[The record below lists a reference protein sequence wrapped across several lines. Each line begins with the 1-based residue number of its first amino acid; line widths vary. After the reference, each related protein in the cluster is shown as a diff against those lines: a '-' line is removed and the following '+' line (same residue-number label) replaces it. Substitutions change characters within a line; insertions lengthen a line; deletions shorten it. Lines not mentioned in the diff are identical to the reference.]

1 MTFNSINQVPFDVTT
16 EIPISLIKPSLTNPY
31 KRTQPGPEM
40 ARLETEIKQYGCI
53 YTPLQ
58 VSKDGTIIFGHRR
71 RQAAIN
77 LGFITIPVI
86 RRNMSSQDEIDRMYL
101 SEYRSSKNTGGPEW
115 AWKYYNGNT
124 RFIPEHR
131 IRQCAVIKRLMGR
144 IFLKEMYEKNISPTI
159 IEIAYQ
165 IGSYSGKFAKDNY
178 SVLKE
183 TLVWLTPAIRRDDV
197 RMWIKQ
203 GKSGEMILKCIKNNK
218 DLPNMR
224 KSIKEKSKLFNFW
237 HSLKGHTTLDDFLN
251 KNNGLTNYDKLH
263 IAVEKI
269 TKFSPSKGSLYHA
282 IRIRKKELKESKV

>member
-1 MTFNSINQVPFDVTT
+1 
-16 EIPISLIKPSLTNPY
+16 
-31 KRTQPGPEM
+31 
-40 ARLETEIKQYGCI
+40 
-53 YTPLQ
+53 
-58 VSKDGTIIFGHRR
+58 
-71 RQAAIN
+71 
-77 LGFITIPVI
+77 
-86 RRNMSSQDEIDRMYL
+86 
-101 SEYRSSKNTGGPEW
+101 
-115 AWKYYNGNT
+115 
-124 RFIPEHR
+124 
-131 IRQCAVIKRLMGR
+131 
-144 IFLKEMYEKNISPTI
+144 MYEKNISPTI